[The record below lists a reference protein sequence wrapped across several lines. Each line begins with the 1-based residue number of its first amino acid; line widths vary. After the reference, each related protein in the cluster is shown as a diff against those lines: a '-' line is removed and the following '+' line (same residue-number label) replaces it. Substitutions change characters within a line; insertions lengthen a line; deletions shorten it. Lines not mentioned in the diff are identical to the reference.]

1 MGTIEKRIENLEKA
15 MLPVDWEPVEL
26 RMYVEDCSLPGKDK
40 PEKLQMV
47 IKSGTPTKP
56 GRTYHREAAE
66 TETSFLA
73 RVEALELAA

>member
-1 MGTIEKRIENLEKA
+1 MGKIEKRIENLERV

-26 RMYVEDCSLPGKDK
+26 RIFVEDCSLPGKDK
-40 PEKLQMV
+40 PKELSCI
-47 IKSGTPTKP
+47 IKSGTPTEP